1 LTESQLCTQL
11 FPPVA
16 AAPPSE
22 RPLPDCV
29 YLHDELKRKGVT
41 LMLLWE
47 EYQAEHPEGYRYSHF
62 CELYRRWART
72 LRVSMRQVHKACAS
86 ARTACVQAAH
96 PAPWCADDREAGCDG
111 FLEKGV
117 IGAAAPT
124 H

>member
-1 LTESQLCTQL
+1 MTESQLCTQL

-72 LRVSMRQVHKACAS
+72 LRVSMRQVHKACA
-86 ARTACVQAAH
+86 AFRPALRAFRRRILRLGVQTTEKRGVT
-96 PAPWCADDREAGCDG
+96 DFSKRE
-111 FLEKGV
+111 
-117 IGAAAPT
+117 
-124 H
+124 